1 MLISDP
7 RLSPITRFRLYIAA
21 YHDAKACQQRL
32 ASTNKLS
39 ATTVKALFL
48 LTLLLAAFAT
58 GCTAKGSSDAQSAT
72 PGSYAIDP
80 ATVDT
85 SNIAEPVSCMVV
97 TSASQNSAFRIPT
110 TCLAYPKAAIERG
123 NYAGYL
129 TCDAD
134 STPHGKTFTTEK
146 NSQAGQEKET
156 DSFLADYFTS
166 VCGARAQTG
175 EIDLLAALNNAAN
188 DLRAHDDGSKM
199 VLNVISSGLNSTG
212 LLAKSSDLLN
222 ADPNDIANQ
231 LASIGALADFSG
243 IEVHF
248 YGLGQASG
256 EQVIPSSIAAK
267 LQGLYPTLVEA
278 TGGVAD
284 VEPDVLTPLGC
295 DADLP
300 AVSTIDFEQD
310 SLTFPH
316 LERSQSAQVVL
327 DEAVLAFVGDSAE
340 FIDPDK
346 ARSTLSEL
354 AASIPN
360 RGATVLVEGYTAASP
375 AFSHDELVDLSQR
388 RAEAVRSALV
398 AAGVSPGLIEVVGHG
413 DAGATSM
420 DTGVFSESAAKND
433 RRVVVTL
440 SLA

>member
-1 MLISDP
+1 MSTKSTTSIKGSLAVRSAA
-7 RLSPITRFRLYIAA
+7 IAT
-21 YHDAKACQQRL
+21 
-32 ASTNKLS
+32 S
-39 ATTVKALFL
+39 
-48 LTLLLAAFAT
+48 LLLALIIATIAT
-58 GCTAKGSSDAQSAT
+58 GCASGGSSGGQSAV

-80 ATVDT
+80 AAVDT
-85 SNIAEPVSCMVV
+85 STVTEPVSCMVV
-97 TSASQNSAFRIPT
+97 TSASQNSAFRIPA
-110 TCLAYPKAAIERG
+110 TCLAFPKAAIEQG

-129 TCDAD
+129 TCDAG
-134 STPHGKTFTTEK
+134 STPHGKTFATTK
-146 NSQAGQEKET
+146 SSQAGQEKEI
-156 DSFLADYFTS
+156 DAFLADYFTS
-166 VCGARAQTG
+166 ACSARAATG
-175 EIDLLAALNNAAN
+175 EIDLLSALNNAAN
-188 DLRAHDDGSKM
+188 DLRAHADGSKM
-199 VLNVISSGLNSTG
+199 VINVISSGLNSTG

-231 LASIGALADFSG
+231 LASMGALADFSG

-284 VEPDVLTPLGC
+284 VQPDVLTPLGC

-300 AVSTIDFEQD
+300 NVPTVDFEQD

-316 LERSQSAQVVL
+316 LERNQSAQVVL

-340 FIDPDK
+340 FIDPDQAK
-346 ARSTLSEL
+346 ATLSEL
-354 AASIPN
+354 AGTITSN
-360 RGATVLVEGYTAASP
+360 SGATVLVEGYTAASP
-375 AFSHDELVDLSQR
+375 AFSHDELIDLSQR

-398 AAGVSPGLIEVVGHG
+398 AAGVSPSSIEAVGHG
-413 DAGATSM
+413 DEGATSM